1 MFALSQ
7 NYPNPFNPATTIEF
21 SVARSGRATVTVYNG
36 LGQIV
41 GTLFDGPAEPG
52 QVYQSKFDG
61 THLASGMYIYRL
73 VSGGSVESKK
83 FLLLR

>member
-1 MFALSQ
+1 
-7 NYPNPFNPATTIEF
+7 
-21 SVARSGRATVTVYNG
+21 VYNA

-41 GTLFDGPAEPG
+41 GTLFDGTAEPG

-73 VSGGSVESKK
+73 SAGGSVESRK